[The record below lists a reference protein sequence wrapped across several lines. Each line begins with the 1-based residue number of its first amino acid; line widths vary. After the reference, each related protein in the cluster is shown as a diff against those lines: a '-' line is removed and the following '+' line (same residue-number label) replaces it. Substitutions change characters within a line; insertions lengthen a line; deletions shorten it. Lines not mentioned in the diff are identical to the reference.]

1 MRRLAV
7 VLLVMLLAQPIGAQ
21 IISVPNRALSRPPQF
36 VVGVTAGIQALQGL
50 YDGST
55 GTGWDFG
62 QTVDFGASLEKSL
75 GRGSAFGVAGSYS
88 RVPLRYY
95 DADEV
100 SSGGSGSD
108 AHADVVTA
116 AAQFTAGGGE
126 GFHQLIQVSAGV
138 IMFRNFTLD
147 DGGAV
152 PPNQDI
158 DPRLSIGYGFGYGFS
173 ARAEGFI
180 MQEYAV
186 ALHQGEGLSGDDRR
200 QYQQQ
205 TTRIGLRL
213 GLP

>member
-7 VLLVMLLAQPIGAQ
+7 AAVIVLLARPLGAQ
-21 IISVPNRALSRPPQF
+21 IIRVPDRGLARQPQF
-36 VVGVTAGIQALQGL
+36 VVALTAGIQALQGI

-62 QTVDFGASLEKSL
+62 QTVDFGGSLEKTL
-75 GRGSAFGVAGSYS
+75 ARGSAFGVAGSYA

-95 DADEV
+95 DAAGV
-100 SSGGSGSD
+100 TTGANGSD
-108 AHADVVTA
+108 AHVEVITT

-138 IMFRNFTLD
+138 IVFRNFTLD
-147 DGGAV
+147 DGGPV
-152 PPNQDI
+152 PPSQDI
-158 DPRLSIGYGFGYGFS
+158 DPRLSIGYGFAYGFS
-173 ARAEGFI
+173 PRSTAFI
-180 MQEYAV
+180 IQEYAV

-205 TTRIGLRL
+205 STRIGVRL
-213 GLP
+213 GFP

>member
-1 MRRLAV
+1 VRRLAV
-7 VLLVMLLAQPIGAQ
+7 ALVVLLVVPPLQAQ
-21 IISVPNRALSRPPQF
+21 IISVPNRALSRQPQF
-36 VVGVTAGIQALQGL
+36 VVGVTAGIQALQGV

-55 GTGWDFG
+55 GTAWDFG

-75 GRGSAFGVAGSYS
+75 GRGSAVGVAGAYS
-88 RVPLRYY
+88 RVPLRYF
-95 DADEV
+95 DADDV
-100 SSGGSGSD
+100 SSGGGGDD
-108 AHADVVTA
+108 AHADVITA

-152 PPNQDI
+152 PPRQDI

-213 GLP
+213 GFP